1 MAVLS
6 IEHIESD
13 PNIMRGSPR
22 IAGARVRVQDVW
34 LRYRDGDRA
43 QEIAEEFEITVAQVF
58 AALSYYY
65 DHRADIE
72 ADMQRQIERAEQW
85 LKEGK
90 FKTTDDLKARI
101 RAQDPNH
108 PLLREDSP
116 E

>member
-65 DHRADIE
+65 DHREEIE
-72 ADMQRQIERAEQW
+72 ADMQRQIDYARNLLA
-85 LKEGK
+85 EGK
-90 FKTTDDLKARI
+90 VSTTDDLRKRIEARK
-101 RAQDPNH
+101 R
-108 PLLREDSP
+108 
-116 E
+116 